1 MKKIILNIF
10 LSALAPLK
18 WGILA
23 LVYCLAISACE
34 LEEPYGGFNEGVIEF
49 VARPVGFNNQA
60 VETKAAANNF
70 ETAIYNCY
78 FLLFDNDPNSDTYG
92 TLIQR
97 SNMLSSLEPQR
108 IETKGLSKVI
118 ACYLVNV
125 SHDFVHGIRG
135 YYKPSDSSANP
146 NHYINTA
153 VLDINYSD
161 ANPPTTLMGTP
172 YLDHDNNSSTNNV
185 NCIPMLGIWEGNIS
199 NRTTITVPIKRL
211 LAKIT
216 LDLRVDLTDLG
227 TLGARKDSFFTLQS
241 YKINNLPKQ
250 VALITPAEGEDSNWA
265 SVPTDEISSRFT
277 SSVVS
282 LNKQI
287 IYNDDSDNTPK
298 KFTCELYVPEYMLQ
312 GLTSD
317 EYYALPDRPEGTFG
331 TQMYKPMAYHP
342 DKHPI
347 SLTLIGIFDPGIL
360 QDEIGLKYNIFLG
373 GNESNDFTLLRNTKY
388 INTITITGFEN
399 SDIDHRVE
407 VTSGTD
413 ITEIHGQVANSYI
426 IAEPGDYTILAYKG
440 AHKYSELQNI
450 DSKYLCTKG
459 TSVKVSYKDTR
470 LLNLDASDFNVGDEN
485 EDGILEIT
493 FNSPSILGLTA
504 AGNMVIDL
512 VYTENGTEYTE
523 WSWHLWFVPNVG
535 VGASDFIELGSHTMP
550 DNKHSKMMDRNI
562 GVTAITSVSSA
573 IGAYY
578 KYGQKEPYFNAKNNQ
593 AVYEGNSDAYK
604 PYGGGVIQ
612 GHTQTWNTD
621 SKSVTDPCPP
631 GYKVPSSSVWIGY
644 TATDEHSS
652 DPYSYLF
659 YSGVNYP
666 YSGYLNSNNELQTNS
681 NTSQSLTYSGNP
693 IEYKTISTPSPLGIY
708 RRYRN
713 ITYEVPLTFETGYIH
728 GAEMTLLYSALT
740 STSGNWLENLF
751 SSFDITNLEWQ
762 EGSITTTRVQTG
774 DTGWPLYIPTYD
786 YIYTLEYP
794 TTWKPLSEIG
804 TLESANY
811 ETAKGTVIKSALQ
824 ANIQESGVEYSESD
838 IISIATNN
846 GYQVRC
852 VKE

>member
-1 MKKIILNIF
+1 M
-10 LSALAPLK
+10 
-18 WGILA
+18 
-23 LVYCLAISACE
+23 
-34 LEEPYGGFNEGVIEF
+34 
-49 VARPVGFNNQA
+49 ARPVGYNNQM
-60 VETKAAANNF
+60 VETKSPADDF
-70 ETAIYNCY
+70 ETAIYSCY

-92 TLIQR
+92 NLIQR

-125 SHDFVHGIRG
+125 SRDFAHGIRG

-153 VLDINYSD
+153 VIDINYAD

-172 YLDHDNNSSTNNV
+172 SLDHDNNSSTNNV
-185 NCIPMLGIWEGNIS
+185 NCIPMLGIWEGNVS

-241 YKINNLPKQ
+241 YKINNLPRQ

-277 SSVVS
+277 SSVLS
-282 LNKQI
+282 LDKQI

-407 VTSGTD
+407 VTSGAD
-413 ITEIHGQVANSYI
+413 MTEIHGQVANSYI

-470 LLNLDASDFNVGDEN
+470 LLDLDASDFNVGDEN

-512 VYTENGTEYTE
+512 VYTENGTEHTE

-550 DNKHSKMMDRNI
+550 DDNHSEMMDRNI

-573 IGAYY
+573 VGAYY
-578 KYGQKEPYFNAKNNQ
+578 KYGHKEPYFAASKNV
-593 AVYEGNSDAYK
+593 AVNEGDDIAYK
-604 PYGGGVIQ
+604 AYGGGSIE
-612 GHTQTWNTD
+612 GYTPTW
-621 SKSVTDPCPP
+621 SAAAKSLTDPCPP
-631 GYKVPSSSVWIGY
+631 GYRVPSKSIWEGY
-644 TATDEHSS
+644 EISDKATGTVKTHE
-652 DPYSYLF
+652 Y
-659 YSGVNYP
+659 YSGINYP
-666 YSGYLNSNNELQTNS
+666 YSGWLDGENQHE
-681 NTSQSLTYSGNP
+681 
-693 IEYKTISTPSPLGIY
+693 STLSETKGF
-708 RRYRN
+708 
-713 ITYEVPLTFETGYIH
+713 TYEDEI
-728 GAEMTLLYSALT
+728 
-740 STSGNWLENLF
+740 
-751 SSFDITNLEWQ
+751 EWK
-762 EGSITTTRVQTG
+762 SPVRVTPEAQC
-774 DTGWPLYIPTYD
+774 
-786 YIYTLEYP
+786 
-794 TTWKPLSEIG
+794 
-804 TLESANY
+804 
-811 ETAKGTVIKSALQ
+811 
-824 ANIQESGVEYSESD
+824 
-838 IISIATNN
+838 
-846 GYQVRC
+846 R
-852 VKE
+852 

>member
-1 MKKIILNIF
+1 MKMKDIF
-10 LSALAPLK
+10 RFFSALAFC
-18 WGILA
+18 
-23 LVYCLAISACE
+23 LVVSACG
-34 LEEPYGGFNEGVIEF
+34 LEEPFQISQDQGAVIEF
-49 VARPVGFNNQA
+49 VPRALGFNNQA
-60 VETKAAANNF
+60 VETKSAANNF

-373 GNESNDFTLLRNTKY
+373 GDESNDFTLLRNTNY

-562 GVTAITSVSSA
+562 GVTTITSVSSA

-631 GYKVPSSSVWIGY
+631 GYKVPSSSVWAGY
-644 TATDEHSS
+644 TAADEHSNNPS
-652 DPYSYLF
+652 SFKF
-659 YSGVNYP
+659 YDGINYP
-666 YSGYLNSNNELQTNS
+666 YSGRM
-681 NTSQSLTYSGNP
+681 SGNIVETTIPDP
-693 IEYKTISTPSPLGIY
+693 IERTHSGEIQYKYELWVRTD
-708 RRYRN
+708 RKYRN
-713 ITYEVPLTFETGYIH
+713 IVYNVTVNKSIGALWGTDGYLSYEHSDSQGDGVVSQYASTIEPTSADWCKGIWENKGNWLFSDWQFTGWDDWKSFS
-728 GAEMTLLYSALT
+728 EMDNTERYTIWQAAIYKMTPKGDVIRELEKDISTILI
-740 STSGNWLENLF
+740 STSG
-751 SSFDITNLEWQ
+751 
-762 EGSITTTRVQTG
+762 
-774 DTGWPLYIPTYD
+774 
-786 YIYTLEYP
+786 
-794 TTWKPLSEIG
+794 
-804 TLESANY
+804 
-811 ETAKGTVIKSALQ
+811 TVSKTDEDL
-824 ANIQESGVEYSESD
+824 
-838 IISIATNN
+838 